1 MADQEQNF
9 KNHAR
14 FVPAYHYVAGP
25 ILLVN
30 LAWAL
35 LGLADPSLQAARE
48 VLVAAALVILF
59 LYARLFAL
67 KAQDRV
73 IRVEM
78 RLRMRERLPDD
89 LQGRIDEFTPQQMV
103 GLRFA
108 GDAELPD
115 LARKVLDENIT
126 AATPIKK
133 LIKDWRGD
141 YYRV

>member
-1 MADQEQNF
+1 MAERQQSFE
-9 KNHAR
+9 NHGR
-14 FVPAYHYVAGP
+14 LVPIYHYVAAP

-30 LAWAL
+30 LVWAMWGLREPSFSAL
-35 LGLADPSLQAARE
+35 LDVAVAVALLIVFVCAR
-48 VLVAAALVILF
+48 V
-59 LYARLFAL
+59 FAL
-67 KAQDRV
+67 RAQDRV
-73 IRVEM
+73 IRLEM
-78 RLRMRERLPDD
+78 RLRMRELLPED

-133 LIKDWRGD
+133 LVTDWQGD
-141 YYRV
+141 YHRV

>member
-25 ILLVN
+25 ILLIN

-35 LGLADPSLQAARE
+35 LGLTDPSLQAVRE
-48 VLVAAALVILF
+48 VLVAVALVILF

-78 RLRMRERLPDD
+78 RLRMRELLPDD

-108 GDAELPD
+108 GDAELPS
-115 LARKVLDENIT
+115 LARKVLDENIA

-133 LIKDWRGD
+133 LITDWRGD

>member
-25 ILLVN
+25 IFLVN
-30 LAWAL
+30 LVWAL
-35 LGLADPSLQAARE
+35 WGLTDPSLQAVRE
-48 VLVAAALVILF
+48 VVVAVALVILF

-78 RLRMRERLPDD
+78 RLRMRELLPDD
-89 LQGRIDEFTPQQMV
+89 LQRRIDEFTPRQMV